1 MSRPMKYCT
10 GPGTHRSVSLDSAT
24 LPYLASISDN
34 LSEAIRLC
42 IAHAQRTDLVATVA
56 AERGN
61 VERIAHL
68 VRRLDGF
75 RKRVAHT
82 SEKRSTLEILVTAL
96 DPATHTL
103 KNVTLDVTDYSDE
116 QIAALL
122 GE

>member
-42 IAHAQRTDLVATVA
+42 IVHAQRTDLAATVA

-61 VERIAHL
+61 VERIAYL

-82 SEKRSTLEILVTAL
+82 SEKYSTLEILVTAL